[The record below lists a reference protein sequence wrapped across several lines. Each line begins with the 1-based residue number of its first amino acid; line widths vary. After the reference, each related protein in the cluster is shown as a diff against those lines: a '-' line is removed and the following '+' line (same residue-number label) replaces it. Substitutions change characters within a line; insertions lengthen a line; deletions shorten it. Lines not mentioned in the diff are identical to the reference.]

1 MSEQMN
7 EEVEA
12 CMLHV
17 IITFVLEKS
26 ESGHIGEVLPT
37 RTKKCMFT
45 GMIKRMYPILY
56 HDPLGTNFI

>member
-12 CMLHV
+12 RMLHV

-37 RTKKCMFT
+37 WTKKCMFT
-45 GMIKRMYPILY
+45 GMIKRMYPR
-56 HDPLGTNFI
+56 PPV

>member
-17 IITFVLEKS
+17 IITIFLEKS
-26 ESGHIGEVLPT
+26 ESGHIGEVLP
-37 RTKKCMFT
+37 M
-45 GMIKRMYPILY
+45 
-56 HDPLGTNFI
+56 